1 MVQAII
7 FGAGSIG
14 CFNGISWLSQGLN
27 VTFLG
32 RAATGYELAEN
43 GGTISGPFGERSVA
57 SSKIH
62 YFTEPKALA
71 DADIIFLTVKATGN
85 EAAVEEIRDNAR
97 PEALIVSLQNGIG
110 NAERLRA
117 LLPKFDIVEGMTSFN
132 VVKTGPARWKKTING
147 ELILARNPILE
158 VFFQPLIKS
167 QFKPHFH
174 NDMRAVLWSK
184 LLLNLNNAL
193 NALSGE
199 TLHAQ
204 LSNRKWRKILAAA
217 QKEAIEVA
225 KAEGVDLI
233 KLTPLPP
240 RLLPTFIQLPNW
252 FFNTIGL
259 RMQGVAKDA
268 RSSMSDD
275 FAAGRKSEV
284 DFLNGAVV
292 EAAARHNISCPVN
305 TAIIRMVKSAE
316 AGVRKV
322 WSAEDALKEM
332 EKP

>member
-1 MVQAII
+1 MTRAIM

-14 CFNGISWLSQGLN
+14 CFNGISWLSEGLD

-32 RAATGYELAEN
+32 RAATGDELEKN
-43 GGTISGPFGERSVA
+43 GGTISGPFGERTVA
-57 SSKIH
+57 SSKVH
-62 YFTEPKALA
+62 YFTEPSALA

-85 EAAVEEIRDNAR
+85 ETAAVEIRNNAKSGT
-97 PEALIVSLQNGIG
+97 LVVSLQNGIG

-117 LLPKFDIVEGMTSFN
+117 LLPGFDIIEGMTSFN
-132 VVKTGPARWKKTING
+132 VVKTGPAHWKKTING
-147 ELILARNPILE
+147 ELILARNALLE
-158 VFFQPLIKS
+158 AFFQSLES
-167 QFKPHFH
+167 ASFKPHFH
-174 NDMRAVLWSK
+174 DDMRAVLWSK

-193 NALSGE
+193 NALSAE

-204 LSNRKWRKILAAA
+204 LSNRKWRQILAAA
-217 QKEAIEVA
+217 QEEAIAVA
-225 KAEGVDLI
+225 EAEGVGLV

-240 RLLPTFIQLPNW
+240 KFLPTFIRLPNW

-275 FAAGRKSEV
+275 FTAGRKSEV

-292 EAAARHNISCPVN
+292 EAATRNNIPCPVN
-305 TAIIRMVKSAE
+305 TAIIKMVKSAE
-316 AGVRKV
+316 AGGRRV
-322 WSAEDALKEM
+322 WSAEDALKEI
-332 EKP
+332 KKT